1 MLNFAICDDNLNIL
15 NKLATLLNE
24 IFLKNDFEAQ
34 VTFKSDDV
42 EALLNHFDE
51 ERIDVLLL
59 DINLK
64 SDKSGLDLAEEIRK
78 KNKDVYLIFTTA
90 HLEYAMVAYKYKTF
104 DYLPKPVTLDRLE
117 DTVKRLF
124 EDVYGLPKKYIKID
138 NKNTL
143 VDESAIQYIYRDGMK
158 LIFHTSSC
166 NYETYSSFNKMADSL
181 PETFIRCHKSYIV
194 NINNIKSIDPVTL
207 TVYFDN
213 NNCCYIG
220 PKFKNEFLEV
230 IKDYGI
236 NK

>member
-143 VDESAIQYIYRDGMK
+143 VDESTIQYICRDGMK

-166 NYETYSSFNKMADSL
+166 DYETYSSFNKIADSL
-181 PETFIRCHKSYIV
+181 PEAFIRCHKSYIV
-194 NINNIKSIDPVTL
+194 NINNIKSVDPVTL
-207 TVYFDN
+207 TVYFN
-213 NNCCYIG
+213 NDSYCYIG
-220 PKFKNEFLEV
+220 PKFKSEFLEV
-230 IKDYGI
+230 IKKHGI

>member
-34 VTFKSDDV
+34 VTLKSDDV

-64 SDKSGLDLAEEIRK
+64 SDKSGLDLAEEIRR

-117 DTVKRLF
+117 DTVKIGR
-124 EDVYGLPKKYIKID
+124 
-138 NKNTL
+138 
-143 VDESAIQYIYRDGMK
+143 A
-158 LIFHTSSC
+158 SC
-166 NYETYSSFNKMADSL
+166 RE
-181 PETFIRCHKSYIV
+181 RV
-194 NINNIKSIDPVTL
+194 
-207 TVYFDN
+207 
-213 NNCCYIG
+213 
-220 PKFKNEFLEV
+220 
-230 IKDYGI
+230 
-236 NK
+236 